1 MVAERREA
9 LEKWC
14 DALMLESRHLGPAA
28 WGVLLRFLRDGA
40 TPATGSARAL
50 SSGRLDARPPAGAYP
65 EQVSAA
71 FERIFPMLPHQITI
85 RWLQK
90 SGGGPLYEGWLWKE
104 GSNTGIKAW
113 NRRYFMLWPKT
124 AHPQMGRLLA
134 YFKDD
139 SAPPDDDT
147 ARPTDRA
154 VLKGVIH
161 IATPVVRR
169 PKTARPEYF
178 CMRLNANTI
187 TGTSGVGVSLSN
199 LLTTKMKYIIGD
211 MSPQLC
217 SRRVGGAH
225 DDTALSRRDQ
235 AARRPLLRPGA
246 RQRPGPDGAVDRE
259 AAAVR
264 PAHRRRRRLQEP
276 LTAGLDAHG
285 ESNVLPE
292 TASARS

>member
-187 TGTSGVGVSLSN
+187 TGTSGVGVSEPPQYRWHLGCILPKMSAILLLTGLSN
-199 LLTTKMKYIIGD
+199 LLTTKMKYIIGE
-211 MSPQLC
+211 
-217 SRRVGGAH
+217 
-225 DDTALSRRDQ
+225 LSS
-235 AARRPLLRPGA
+235 LLYLIHSI
-246 RQRPGPDGAVDRE
+246 E
-259 AAAVR
+259 
-264 PAHRRRRRLQEP
+264 LI
-276 LTAGLDAHG
+276 
-285 ESNVLPE
+285 
-292 TASARS
+292 